1 MLKFI
6 AGVVLA
12 LGLAASVTSAAA
24 APRDADCA
32 DCPVSKRYDSEEVIK
47 RIRNIDRSRTINT
60 TTVVPVDGRDDE
72 PRRDVRRA
80 AEPRHVIETKRSTQP
95 SRAVETKRQA
105 EPRRMTETRRSA
117 AERSYNCVDCAPKRK
132 YDSQE
137 IKKNVRD
144 IDRSRVINTR
154 TVVPVGRRVKETNHL
169 VIHQNET
176 RETGVIQHNHTII
189 EKETR
194 YVRRVPARTR
204 VEFITHDYQV
214 VERPAT
220 MTVPVSPV
228 RVRGCGYGRGGYHG
242 SCRSLLRVRG

>member
-6 AGVVLA
+6 AGAVLVF
-12 LGLAASVTSAAA
+12 GLAASGTSVAA
-24 APRDADCA
+24 APRDSDCA

-60 TTVVPVDGRDDE
+60 TTVVPADGRDDE
-72 PRRDVRRA
+72 PRREPKRA
-80 AEPRHVIETKRSTQP
+80 AEPKRS
-95 SRAVETKRQA
+95 VETKRTV
-105 EPRRMTETRRSA
+105 EPRRVTETRRLTG
-117 AERSYNCVDCAPKRK
+117 ERSYNCADCAPKRK

-137 IKKNVRD
+137 VKKNVRD

-189 EKETR
+189 EKEIR
-194 YVRRVPARTR
+194 YVRRVPVRTR
-204 VEFITHDYQV
+204 VEFITNNYQV

-220 MTVPVSPV
+220 VTIPVTPV
-228 RVRGCGYGRGGYHG
+228 RVRGCGTGYGRDGYYG
-242 SCRSLLRVRG
+242 SCRPVLRVRG